1 MPKTWVRCTSRE
13 EIGHHQFFIIILA
26 DEGEGDAELVPDVAF
41 ARGWREVEGVPVDRR
56 RGSVD
61 GRADIVAG
69 CWHTQLLRLVRDFA
83 PTLQCVPW
91 KAEEKAEEQLV

>member
-1 MPKTWVRCTSRE
+1 VPKTWVRCTSRE

-61 GRADIVAG
+61 G
-69 CWHTQLLRLVRDFA
+69 LVRDFA